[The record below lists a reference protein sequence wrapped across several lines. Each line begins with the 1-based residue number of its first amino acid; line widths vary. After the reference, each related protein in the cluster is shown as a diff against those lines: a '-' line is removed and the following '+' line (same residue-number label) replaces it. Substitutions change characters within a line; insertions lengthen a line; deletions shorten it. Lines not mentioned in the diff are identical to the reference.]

1 MQRHLIPCSLSLSYP
16 FPEHSLVLNLFSED
30 SKHKEETHSRDM
42 HEGETMISLMLAY
55 GSEHPDTHPPQH
67 PLLSLIAL
75 SAPIQTRIQ
84 PVQNQKN
91 GILDSWNSH
100 HLSLC
105 ASNSCGAC
113 PMPFS
118 PTLPWPLT
126 QFIFLL
132 APEAIFHHP
141 AGLSSTHFPKGFVL
155 PTSSVSLMLLLLE
168 LDPLVLFLDS
178 FHWPLLD

>member
-1 MQRHLIPCSLSLSYP
+1 MHEGKTML
-16 FPEHSLVLNLFSED
+16 SLVLAHD
-30 SKHKEETHSRDM
+30 SK
-42 HEGETMISLMLAY
+42 
-55 GSEHPDTHPPQH
+55 HPDTHPPQH
-67 PLLSLIAL
+67 PLLAMIGTL
-75 SAPIQTRIQ
+75 SFHPDSNPASI
-84 PVQNQKN
+84 KSKEW
-91 GILDSWNSH
+91 ILDSWNNH

-105 ASNSCGAC
+105 VSNSCGAC
-113 PMPFS
+113 PMPSS

-141 AGLSSTHFPKGFVL
+141 AGLSPTHFPKRFVL